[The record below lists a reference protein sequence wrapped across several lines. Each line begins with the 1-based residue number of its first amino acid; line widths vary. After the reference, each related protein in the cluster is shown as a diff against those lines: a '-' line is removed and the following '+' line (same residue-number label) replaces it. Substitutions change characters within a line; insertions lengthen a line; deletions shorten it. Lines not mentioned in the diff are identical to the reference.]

1 MYLLTKKVAYIVESG
16 LGSYILGQMI
26 VPQLEEDRHY
36 AKVVGMFFI
45 DNNVYLLM
53 KGNPLAERLA
63 KLSRE
68 KGIYLQACDQCVY
81 MRNLADK
88 LIEEAAIG
96 CFPNF
101 YEKVLNNVDL
111 IITI

>member
-1 MYLLTKKVAYIVESG
+1 VAYIVESS
-16 LGSYILGQMI
+16 LGNYILGQMI
-26 VPQLEEDRHY
+26 VPQIEEDRHSVEV
-36 AKVVGMFFI
+36 KGMFFI

-63 KLSRE
+63 KLNKE

-81 MRNLADK
+81 MRNLEGA
-88 LIEEAAIG
+88 LIDEAKIG
-96 CFPNF
+96 CFPDF
-101 YEKVLNNVDL
+101 YKAIINEVDF

>member
-1 MYLLTKKVAYIVESG
+1 MAYIVESP
-16 LGSYILGQMI
+16 LGNYILGQMV
-26 VPQLEEDRHY
+26 VPQLEEGRHY
-36 AKVVGMFFI
+36 VEVKGIFFI

-68 KGIYLQACDQCVY
+68 KGIYLQACDQCTY
-81 MRNLADK
+81 MRNLEGAI
-88 LIEEAAIG
+88 IEEAKIG
-96 CFPNF
+96 CFPDF
-101 YEKVLNNVDL
+101 YKAVIDKVDF